1 MNLLLCFIL
10 TIYYANGYTMK
21 RLTHTLR
28 MNDVSRL
35 LPSVQ
40 IQQTWQNGLG
50 KSWSYGDLFEL
61 SSKNA
66 IDALSITSDG
76 KNAIAIDT
84 DHANDVAATNL
95 HLIKL
100 FPENVDSLLQNLI
113 TNHVNV
119 DIIDVP
125 KNELFDF
132 FGKIGDAFY
141 NVAIYY
147 FVISF
152 AIAIISRFTQNSGM
166 GPGNLMSPL
175 NNNNKNNL
183 IDVESLNTT
192 FADVAGCDEAKFELM
207 EVVDFLQDK
216 EKYENAGAKIP
227 KGVLLEGNPGT
238 GKTLLARA
246 VAGEAGVP
254 FLCASGSEFIEL
266 YVGIGASRVRSLFEK
281 AKENSPCVVFIDE
294 IDAVGRK
301 RGAGIAG
308 GNDEREQTLNQ
319 ILTNMDGF
327 TISDGVVVIAATN
340 RIDVLDTALTRPGRF
355 DRKVKVGL
363 PDSVGRKRIFDVH
376 FKNKKLSKNTN
387 IDELVSL
394 TPGFSGADIAN
405 LANEAAIY
413 SVRTNNTEIS
423 QQNILDAYEKIT
435 IGLPSST
442 SEPDESEVELVTYH
456 EIGHAFM
463 VSLFKDIFDLRKITI
478 KENKNGAGGYT
489 LFTPKERFQKYATKR
504 SILANLI
511 IALGGRAAEV
521 YLYRKKSA
529 KTEYDSYIFDNFKD
543 LDITTGAVGDLKQAN
558 ELARKYITEYGF
570 GDNLCY
576 NKDNSENELPFLGGE
591 NGNNGNKI
599 SDIKKCDID
608 TQTEYL
614 VDFAYRKAL
623 ELIYSNTD
631 IFEKLVLMLKTD
643 KTIQG
648 SDVYT
653 LMEIAKNQ
661 VIDI

>member
-10 TIYYANGYTMK
+10 MVCCANGYTIK
-21 RLTHTLR
+21 RLSHTLR

-35 LPSVQ
+35 LPSTQ

-50 KSWSYGDLFEL
+50 KPWSYGDLFEL

-66 IDALSITSDG
+66 VDALSITSDG

-84 DHANDVAATNL
+84 NHVKEVTASNL

-100 FPENVDSLLQNLI
+100 FPENVDSLLQSLI

-125 KNELFDF
+125 KNELFEF

-147 FVISF
+147 FVITF
-152 AIAIISRFTQNSGM
+152 AISIISRFSQNSGI

-183 IDVESLNTT
+183 VDVESLNTT
-192 FADVAGCDEAKFELM
+192 FSDVAGCDEAKFELM
-207 EVVDFLQDK
+207 EVVDFLKDK
-216 EKYENAGAKIP
+216 EKYEIAGAKIP

-254 FLCASGSEFIEL
+254 FLSASGSEFIEL

-413 SVRTNNTEIS
+413 SVRTNNTEIT

-435 IGLPSST
+435 IGLPSTT

-463 VSLFKDIFDLRKITI
+463 VSFFKDIFDLRKVTI

-521 YLYRKKSA
+521 YLYRKKNA

-591 NGNNGNKI
+591 IGNNGNKI
-599 SDIKKCDID
+599 SDVKKCDID

-623 ELIYSNTD
+623 ELIYSNAD

-653 LMEIAKNQ
+653 LMERAKNQ

>member
-1 MNLLLCFIL
+1 MKLLFYFATLLSFVNGF
-10 TIYYANGYTMK
+10 TIK
-21 RLTHTLR
+21 RLSNTLK
-28 MNDVSRL
+28 MNDVNRL

-40 IQQTWQNGLG
+40 IQQTMQNGIG
-50 KSWSYGDLFEL
+50 KPWSYGDLFDL
-61 SSKNA
+61 SSRHA

-84 DHANDVAATNL
+84 DHVNDVTASNL

-113 TNHVNV
+113 SNHVNV
-119 DIIDVP
+119 DIIDIP

-132 FGKIGDAFY
+132 LGKVGEAFY

-147 FVISF
+147 FVITFVIS
-152 AIAIISRFTQNSGM
+152 IISRFGQNSGM

-175 NNNNKNNL
+175 NNNNKNNI
-183 IDVESLNTT
+183 IDASTLNTT

-207 EVVDFLQDK
+207 EVVDFLKDK
-216 EKYENAGAKIP
+216 EKYEVAGAKIP

-254 FLCASGSEFIEL
+254 FLSASGSEFIEL

-376 FKNKKLSKNTN
+376 FKNKKLANSTN

-435 IGLPSST
+435 IGLPSTT

-478 KENKNGAGGYT
+478 RENKNGAGGYT

-521 YLYRKKSA
+521 FLYRKKNA
-529 KTEYDSYIFDNFKD
+529 KTDYDSYIFDNFKD

-576 NKDNSENELPFLGGE
+576 NKDNGENGLPFLGGE
-591 NGNNGNKI
+591 LGSPGNKI
-599 SDIKKCDID
+599 SDGKKCDID
-608 TQTEYL
+608 TQAEYL
-614 VDFAYRKAL
+614 VDFAYKKAL
-623 ELIYSNTD
+623 ELIYSNSD
-631 IFEKLVLMLKTD
+631 IFEKLVLLLKTN

-648 SDVYT
+648 KEVYS
-653 LMEIAKNQ
+653 LVESAKNS

>member
-1 MNLLLCFIL
+1 MLVGVILFLHLSRASCFVKTQRLSSNL
-10 TIYYANGYTMK
+10 K
-21 RLTHTLR
+21 

-35 LPSVQ
+35 LPSNQ
-40 IQQTWQNGLG
+40 IQQTWFNGVG
-50 KSWSYGDLFEL
+50 KPWSYGDLFEL
-61 SSKNA
+61 SANKQ
-66 IDALSITSDG
+66 IQALSITSDG

-84 DHANDVAATNL
+84 DHVSEVTASNL
-95 HLIKL
+95 HVIKL

-119 DIIDVP
+119 DIIDIP
-125 KNELFDF
+125 KNELFEF
-132 FGKIGDAFY
+132 FGKVGEAFY

-147 FVISF
+147 FVITF
-152 AIAIISRFTQNSGM
+152 VISILKQLGQDSGI

-175 NNNNKNNL
+175 NNKNVL
-183 IDVESLNTT
+183 VDATTLNTT

-207 EVVDFLQDK
+207 EVVDFLKDK
-216 EKYENAGAKIP
+216 EKYEQAGAKIP

-254 FLCASGSEFIEL
+254 FISASGSEFIEL

-281 AKENSPCVVFIDE
+281 ARENAPCVVFIDE

-327 TISDGVVVIAATN
+327 TTTDGIVVVAATN
-340 RIDVLDTALTRPGRF
+340 RIDVLDSALTRPGRF

-363 PDSVGRKRIFDVH
+363 PDSTGRKRIFDVH
-376 FKNKKLSKNTN
+376 FKNKKLGNDYN
-387 IDELVSL
+387 LDELVSL

-413 SVRTNNTEIS
+413 SVRSNNTHIS

-442 SEPDESEVELVTYH
+442 NNPEDEEVDLVAYH

-463 VSLFKDIFDLRKITI
+463 VSLFNDIFDLRKITI

-489 LFTPKERFQKYATKR
+489 LFTPKERFLKYATKR
-504 SILANLI
+504 SVLANLI

-521 YLYRKKSA
+521 YLYRKKNE
-529 KTEYDSYIFDNFKD
+529 KVDYDSYIFDNFKD

-576 NKDNSENELPFLGGE
+576 SKNTNENMPFLGG
-591 NGNNGNKI
+591 NLQNQGNKM

-608 TQTEYL
+608 TQAEYL
-614 VDFAYRKAL
+614 IDFAYRKAL
-623 ELIYSNTD
+623 ELIYSNAE
-631 IFEKLVLMLKTD
+631 IFETLVTLLKTE

-648 SDVYT
+648 KQVYN
-653 LMEIAKNQ
+653 LVEKIKNKPN
-661 VIDI
+661 DI

>member
-1 MNLLLCFIL
+1 
-10 TIYYANGYTMK
+10 
-21 RLTHTLR
+21 

-35 LPSVQ
+35 LPSNQ
-40 IQQTWQNGLG
+40 IQQTWLNGVG
-50 KSWSYGDLFEL
+50 KPWSYGDLFEL
-61 SSKNA
+61 SANKQ
-66 IDALSITSDG
+66 IQALSITSDG

-84 DHANDVAATNL
+84 NHVSEVTSSNL

-125 KNELFDF
+125 KNELFEF
-132 FGKIGDAFY
+132 LGKIGEAFY

-147 FVISF
+147 FVITF
-152 AIAIISRFTQNSGM
+152 VISILKQLGQDSGI

-175 NNNNKNNL
+175 NNKNIL
-183 IDVESLNTT
+183 IDATKLNTT

-207 EVVDFLQDK
+207 EVVDFLKDK
-216 EKYENAGAKIP
+216 EKYEQAGAKIP

-254 FLCASGSEFIEL
+254 FISASGSEFIEL

-281 AKENSPCVVFIDE
+281 ARENAPCVVFIDE

-327 TISDGVVVIAATN
+327 TTTDGIVVVAATN
-340 RIDVLDTALTRPGRF
+340 RIDVLDSALTRPGRF

-363 PDSVGRKRIFDVH
+363 PDSTGRKRIFDVH
-376 FKNKKLSKNTN
+376 FKNKKLAKDYNLE
-387 IDELVSL
+387 ELVSL

-413 SVRTNNTEIS
+413 SVRSNNTYIS

-442 SEPDESEVELVTYH
+442 TNPEDEEIDLVAYH

-463 VSLFKDIFDLRKITI
+463 VSLFNDIFDLRKITI

-489 LFTPKERFQKYATKR
+489 LFTPKERFLKYATKR
-504 SILANLI
+504 SVLANLI

-521 YLYRKKSA
+521 YLYRKKNE
-529 KTEYDSYIFDNFKD
+529 KVHYDSYIFDNFKD

-576 NKDNSENELPFLGGE
+576 SKNTNENMPFLGG
-591 NGNNGNKI
+591 NMPNQGNKI

-608 TQTEYL
+608 TQVEYL
-614 VDFAYRKAL
+614 IDFAYRKAL
-623 ELIYSNTD
+623 ELIYSNVD
-631 IFEKLVLMLKTD
+631 IFETLVTLLKTD

-648 SDVYT
+648 KQVYN
-653 LMEIAKNQ
+653 LVEKIKNKPN
-661 VIDI
+661 DI